1 MEIIAELK
9 KELAELETQGLKRV
23 LPSIEELEG
32 PRLRLRGRW
41 LLNLS
46 SNDYLGLTQRL
57 DLEEILREVRRAG
70 AGAARLLSGNHPFY
84 QRLEEELAALYGRPV
99 LVFSSGYLA
108 NLAIL
113 STLCGPK
120 DVIFADK
127 LVHASL
133 IDGLRLS
140 RAAFH
145 RYAHL
150 DLDHLE
156 RLLARYRS
164 RYRRALIVTESV
176 FSMDGDVP
184 DLARLVELKERYQ
197 ALLFVDEAHAVGV
210 FGQRGLGLAE
220 ELSLIPKIDLLLAT
234 FGKAL
239 GSYGAFLV
247 THKEIRDYLVTK
259 ARPFIFT
266 TGLPPLVVA
275 ASLRGLKEAVRARD
289 LRRHLRELSRWFR
302 KELGLAPEGLA
313 GETPIVPFVV
323 GENEKAL
330 YLSARLE
337 EAGFY
342 VPAIRPPTVP
352 PGTARLR
359 FSLTADLSREEL
371 KPLLAI
377 LKDLDLLEAEGV

>member
-1 MEIIAELK
+1 MELLVDLK
-9 KELAELETQGLKRV
+9 KELDELDREGLRRR
-23 LPSIEELEG
+23 LPPIEALEG
-32 PRLRLRGRW
+32 PRLKIRGRW
-41 LLNLS
+41 LLNLA
-46 SNDYLGLTQRL
+46 SNDYLGLAQEISS
-57 DLEEILREVRRAG
+57 EEATVLAQKIG
-70 AGAARLLSGNHPFY
+70 AGAARLLSGNHPLY
-84 QRLEEELAALYGRPV
+84 ILLEKELERLYSRPA

-108 NLAIL
+108 NLAII

-120 DVIFADK
+120 DVVFADK

-140 RAAFH
+140 GAHFH

-156 RLLARYRS
+156 RLLQKHRH

-184 DLARLVELKERYQ
+184 DLHGLIALKRRYE
-197 ALLFVDEAHAVGV
+197 ALLLVDEAHAVGV
-210 FGQRGLGLAE
+210 FGKRGLGVGE
-220 ELSLIPKIDLLLAT
+220 ELGVLSEIDLLLGT

-239 GSYGAFLV
+239 GSYGAFLI
-247 THKEIRDYLVTK
+247 TWPEIKDYLVTK

-266 TGLPPLVVA
+266 TALPPLVVA
-275 ASLRGLKEAVRARD
+275 ASYLGLKRAIESPQKRRR
-289 LRRHLRELSRWFR
+289 LRALARWFR
-302 KELGLAPEGLA
+302 EKLEDLREDFSV
-313 GETPIVPFVV
+313 ETPIVPFLV

-330 YLSARLE
+330 LLAKRLF

-342 VPAIRPPTVP
+342 APAIRPPTVP

-359 FSLTADLSREEL
+359 LSLRADLSERDL
-371 KPLLAI
+371 APLFS
-377 LKDLDLLEAEGV
+377 LLMEPL

>member
-1 MEIIAELK
+1 MDVLAELRR
-9 KELAELETQGLKRV
+9 ELAELEARGLRRV
-23 LPSIEELEG
+23 LPPIEELAG

-46 SNDYLGLTQRL
+46 SNDYLGLAQRM
-57 DLEEILREVRRAG
+57 DPEEISREVGSTG
-70 AGAARLLSGNHPFY
+70 AGASRLLSGNHPLY
-84 QRLEEELAALYGRPV
+84 QRLEEKLVALYGRPA
-99 LVFSSGYLA
+99 LVFSSGYTA

-113 STLCGPK
+113 STLCGAK
-120 DVIFADK
+120 DVVFADK

-140 RAAFH
+140 GAAFH

-156 RLLARYRS
+156 RLLARHRS
-164 RYRRALIVTESV
+164 RYKRALIVTESV

-210 FGQRGLGLAE
+210 FGKEGLGIAE
-220 ELSLIPKIDLLLAT
+220 ELSLIPQIDLLLAT

-247 THKEIRDYLVTK
+247 THPEIRDYLVTK

-275 ASLRGLKEAVRARD
+275 ASLRG
-289 LRRHLRELSRWFR
+289 
-302 KELGLAPEGLA
+302 
-313 GETPIVPFVV
+313 
-323 GENEKAL
+323 
-330 YLSARLE
+330 
-337 EAGFY
+337 
-342 VPAIRPPTVP
+342 
-352 PGTARLR
+352 
-359 FSLTADLSREEL
+359 
-371 KPLLAI
+371 
-377 LKDLDLLEAEGV
+377 

>member
-1 MEIIAELK
+1 MDVLAELR
-9 KELAELETQGLKRV
+9 KELAELEARGLRRV
-23 LPSIEELEG
+23 LPPIEELAG

-46 SNDYLGLTQRL
+46 SNDYLGLAQRM
-57 DLEEILREVRRAG
+57 DLEEISREVGSTG
-70 AGAARLLSGNHPFY
+70 AGASRLLSGNHPLY
-84 QRLEEELAALYGRPV
+84 QRLEEKLVALYGRPA
-99 LVFSSGYLA
+99 LVFSSGYTA

-113 STLCGPK
+113 STLCGAK
-120 DVIFADK
+120 DVVFADK

-140 RAAFH
+140 GAAFH

-156 RLLARYRS
+156 RLLARHRS
-164 RYRRALIVTESV
+164 RYKRALIVTESV

-210 FGQRGLGLAE
+210 FGKEGLGIAE
-220 ELSLIPKIDLLLAT
+220 ELSLIPQIDLLLAT

-247 THKEIRDYLVTK
+247 THPEIRDYLVTK

-275 ASLRGLKEAVRARD
+275 ASLRGLEEAVRAGAR
-289 LRRHLRELSRWFR
+289 RRHLRDLSRWFR
-302 KELGLAPEGLA
+302 GALGLPSEGLA
-313 GETPIVPFVV
+313 AETPIVPYVV
-323 GENEKAL
+323 GENERAL
-330 YLSARLE
+330 QLSARLA

-342 VPAIRPPTVP
+342 APAIRPPTVP

-359 FSLTADLSREEL
+359 FSLTADLSPRDLEPLVEL
-371 KPLLAI
+371 LRK
-377 LKDLDLLEAEGV
+377 EG